1 MNHHIALALV
11 PILLIAACTK
21 GPQVPTSVA
30 DVEPVQE
37 GGVLYTAVGAANV
50 EAEGSWDV
58 DTFLVTTGLG
68 FIKEDAADSSTVTLR
83 ACDGDWSIDISP
95 PYHGTRR
102 LSGIYRLSPA
112 GDRLLVFYDTSGY
125 YKAGAIVSLVEIQ
138 MKTTGELFAYVE
150 GTLTKYQGM
159 EFSAIGTARRTSRC
173 RPL

>member
-1 MNHHIALALV
+1 MAERMFRVPLLSLAAMCV
-11 PILLIAACTK
+11 LLSCTR

-37 GGVLYTAVGAANV
+37 DGVLYAAVGAANV
-50 EAEGSWDV
+50 DAEGSWDV

-83 ACDGDWSIDISP
+83 ACDGDWSLNISP
-95 PYHGTRR
+95 PYHGTSK

-112 GDRLLVFYDTSGY
+112 GDRLLIFYDTSGY

-138 MKTTGELFAYVE
+138 IKSRQMFAYVE

-173 RPL
+173 